1 MYAGI
6 SEPKFLEKIATQLNH
21 SINSFKN
28 IVAHFCFVNSRGSEF
43 GWGSSHNVWGMVDI
57 QVLLY
62 RHGHVEAVFD
72 EYQSLILLGNR
83 QDHPM

>member
-6 SEPKFLEKIATQLNH
+6 SEPKFLEKIATHLNH

-28 IVAHFCFVNSRGSEF
+28 NVALSCSVNSRGSEF
-43 GWGSSHNVWGMVDI
+43 GWGSSRIFWGMVDR

-62 RHGHVEAVFD
+62 RHGHVEAISG